1 MGMID
6 RQEFEYQRKLLNRRI
21 RYAWKKGHNIDV
33 QEIER
38 YIERQ
43 NEEDIIEFMKS
54 IRRDELLA
62 YSTGATEDYDYSE
75 DRNDVDWEPPEPS
88 ISPDVY
94 SNIEQ
99 IKSILLDIPP
109 TVVIQIDTGVLGEIN
124 KRIWYNTEEMS
135 DKVFDVFQR
144 NVDYFTQNNM
154 LIILDDYYGE
164 EVEDR
169 LAEIIQ
175 NWTFNDYLAESDLLG
190 EFTEML
196 TLLNVGEALSSEELE
211 GFSYVYT
218 DTDTI
223 RNFKE

>member
-1 MGMID
+1 MID

-21 RYAWKKGHNIDV
+21 RYARKKGHNIDV

-43 NEEDIIEFMKS
+43 NEEDVIEFMKS
-54 IRRDELLA
+54 IRRNELLA

-75 DRNDVDWEPPEPS
+75 DRNDVDWEPPEPT

-124 KRIWYNTEEMS
+124 KRIWYNTEEMA
-135 DKVFDVFQR
+135 DKVFDVFQK

-196 TLLNVGEALSSEELE
+196 TLLNVGEALSNEELE

>member
-1 MGMID
+1 MID

-21 RYAWKKGHNIDV
+21 RYARKKGHNIDV

-54 IRRDELLA
+54 IRRKKLLA

-135 DKVFDVFQR
+135 DKVFDVFQK